1 MTRYLL
7 ATVFVL
13 GCGTNGGGGGGGDD
27 TGDPPLCELGQSQ
40 GCTCASGGNGT
51 QFCDDGGNFGECG
64 MCGPVDPDP
73 GAVNFTAEIIPII
86 ERSCGSG
93 ATACHARN
101 QYAANQPMDC
111 RGWLTL
117 ENANLGAQFYSG
129 PNMGNSTGCPDL
141 SLHERLLTIDPWECA
156 PGAFYVKPGDP
167 VNSYVVQ
174 KMNGQGPGGTPL
186 CSEGGAPSVQMPP
199 ADSLF
204 TISAADKAL
213 IEQWIMEGA
222 LDN

>member
-7 ATVFVL
+7 ATMLVL
-13 GCGTNGGGGGGGDD
+13 GCGTSGGGDD
-27 TGDPPLCELGQSQ
+27 DTDDPLLCELGQSQ
-40 GCTCASGGNGT
+40 GCSCTSGGNGT

-64 MCGPVDPDP
+64 MCAPVDPDP
-73 GAVNFTAEIIPII
+73 GVVNFKAEIIPIL

-93 ATACHARN
+93 SMGCHARN
-101 QYAANQPMDC
+101 QYGASEKMDC

-117 ENANLGAQFYSG
+117 ENAELGSVFYSG
-129 PNMGNSTGCPDL
+129 PAVGDATGCPDL

-156 PGAFYVKPGDP
+156 SGAKYVVAGNPT
-167 VNSYVVQ
+167 NSYVMQ
-174 KMNGQGPGGTPL
+174 KINGAPL

-199 ADSLF
+199 SDSLF
-204 TISAADKAL
+204 TLSATDKAL
-213 IEQWIMEGA
+213 IQQWITEGA